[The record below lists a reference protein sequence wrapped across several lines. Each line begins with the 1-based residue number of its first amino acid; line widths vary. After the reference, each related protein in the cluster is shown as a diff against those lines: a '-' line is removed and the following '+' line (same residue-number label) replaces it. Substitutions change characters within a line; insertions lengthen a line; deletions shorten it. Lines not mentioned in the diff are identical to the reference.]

1 MNTTKTPTAA
11 KPENVQG
18 SAQTA
23 TSQPGASPSKWV
35 AAAERLGTAFAQD
48 AERNDREGRFV
59 AAHYDDLRDA
69 GLISF
74 AVPLELGGG
83 GAPSS
88 EVAETLRT
96 LARYCPSTA
105 LALSMHTHLVCASVF
120 KWTKGLPEEA
130 LLKRVVAEDLV
141 LISTGAGDWIDSN
154 GTVTKVDG
162 GFRVTATK
170 TFASGSMIGD
180 VFVTTGR
187 YEDSEEGTQVLHF
200 PVARTAEGVT
210 VGDDWDTLGM
220 RATGSQTVRFEDVFV
235 PEEKVALRREPGA
248 WHPAYNVVVGVAM
261 PLIMSVYRGIA
272 ERARDLAFESAPD
285 ESDSYLQSRFG
296 ALQSDATEL
305 AILVDDMIR
314 TVAEYEFQPTVD
326 TADRTLVA
334 KSRAAELAKDTVSKA
349 MDLVGG
355 RAFFR
360 RHELERLFRDI
371 QAGAYHPLPRAKQ
384 IMFTGRHGL
393 GLDPHAS

>member
-1 MNTTKTPTAA
+1 MSQAPTHTAPTSVQHTTTESD
-11 KPENVQG
+11 PER
-18 SAQTA
+18 
-23 TSQPGASPSKWV
+23 SKWV
-35 AAAERLGTAFAQD
+35 DIAEELGRKFARD

-59 AAHYDDLRDA
+59 AAHYDDLRTA

-74 AVPLELGGG
+74 AVPVELGGG
-83 GAPSS
+83 GATYS

-96 LARYCPSTA
+96 LARFCPSTA

-120 KWTKGLPEEA
+120 KWTKGMPEEA
-130 LLKRVVAEDLV
+130 LLRRIVDEDLV

-154 GTVTKVDG
+154 GSVIKVSG
-162 GFRVTATK
+162 GYRVTATK

-187 YEDSEEGTQVLHF
+187 YEDPQEGIQVLHF

-210 VGDDWDTLGM
+210 IGNDWDTLGM

-235 PEEKVALRREPGA
+235 PEDKVALRRAPGS

-285 ESDSYLQSRFG
+285 ESDSYLQSRYG
-296 ALQSDATEL
+296 ALESDALEL
-305 AILVDDMIR
+305 GILVDDMIH
-314 TVAEYEFQPTVD
+314 TVAEYAFQPTVD
-326 TADRTLVA
+326 TANRTLIA
-334 KSRAAELAKDTVSKA
+334 KSRAADLAKETVAKS
-349 MDLVGG
+349 MELVGG

-360 RHELERLFRDI
+360 SHELERLFRDI

-384 IMFTGRHGL
+384 VLFTGRHAL
-393 GLDPHAS
+393 GLDPHGA